1 MITAVRLTG
10 TRLTRAAEPA
20 PPTNSTSQLPAAQ
33 AVPGVTG
40 LTGAGHVESR
50 QDGAAAL
57 PHRHVR
63 VEIAVDAGRRAVEV
77 AADRAAVAV
86 AVGVVG

>member
-1 MITAVRLTG
+1 M
-10 TRLTRAAEPA
+10 
-20 PPTNSTSQLPAAQ
+20 
-33 AVPGVTG
+33 
-40 LTGAGHVESR
+40 HVASR

-63 VEIAVDAGRRAVEV
+63 VEIAVYAGRRAVEV
-77 AADRAAVAV
+77 AAGRAAV